1 MSRVPLTILMHSQA
15 ISIYNKAKEIENEDA
30 ILKKKEYY
38 TNMCKNELK
47 QLLDLCNDLDLKNI
61 ITSENKCTKE
71 LNDKFTSLKLFC
83 LDKW

>member
-15 ISIYNKAKEIENEDA
+15 ISIYNKAKEIENEDV
-30 ILKKKEYY
+30 IFKKTYF

-61 ITSENKCTKE
+61 ITSENKCNKE
-71 LNDKFTSLKLFC
+71 WNDKFTALKLFC